1 MLALNGLSYQQPGSI
16 LQEVNLIANV
26 GQIILV
32 SGPSGIGKTTLIDII
47 SGFHQPKTGT
57 VKWYNENLLAKPPWA
72 RPVST
77 MFQTDNFFPHLS
89 VKENL
94 LLGLKKTAK
103 LSNKIQNKLE
113 FLNVSTLLNRKS
125 ENLSGGEL
133 QRVSLVRALLRE
145 KPILLLDE
153 PFSALDTDMV
163 KKASKLILKY
173 TKEMQSVTIVVSHR
187 DVSAYLNA
195 NYQIELKQ

>member
-1 MLALNGLSYQQPGSI
+1 MLALNSLSYQQPGSI

-26 GQIILV
+26 GQIVLV

-47 SGFHQPKTGT
+47 SGFHEPNTGT
-57 VKWYNENLLAKPPWA
+57 VKWYNEDLLTIPPWA

-94 LLGLKKTAK
+94 LLGLKKTPEQ
-103 LSNKIQNKLE
+103 LNEIQNGLE

-125 ENLSGGEL
+125 EHLSGGEL
-133 QRVSLVRALLRE
+133 QRVSLIRALIRE

-173 TKEMQSVTIVVSHR
+173 TKEIQSVTIIVSHR
-187 DVSAYLNA
+187 DVSAYLNV
-195 NYQIELKQ
+195 NHQIELRE

>member
-1 MLALNGLSYQQPGSI
+1 MLVLSELSFQQPGSI

-26 GQIILV
+26 GQIVLV

-47 SGFHQPKTGT
+47 SGFHEPKTGS
-57 VKWYNENLLAKPPWA
+57 VIWYNENLLTKPPWS

-94 LLGLKKTAK
+94 LLGLKNTPKR
-103 LSNKIQNKLE
+103 SNEIQNKLE
-113 FLNVSTLLNRKS
+113 FLNVLTLLDRKS
-125 ENLSGGEL
+125 EHLSGGEL
-133 QRVSLVRALLRE
+133 QRVSLIRALIRQ

-163 KKASKLILKY
+163 KKASELILEY
-173 TKEMQSVTIVVSHR
+173 TKAIQSVTIIVSHR
-187 DVSAYLNA
+187 DVSGYLNA
-195 NYQIELKQ
+195 NYQIEMRQ

>member
-1 MLALNGLSYQQPGSI
+1 MLALNSLSYQQPGSI

-26 GQIILV
+26 GQIVLV

-47 SGFHQPKTGT
+47 SGFHEPNTGT
-57 VKWYNENLLAKPPWA
+57 VKWYNEDLLTIPPWA

-94 LLGLKKTAK
+94 LLGLKKTPK
-103 LSNKIQNKLE
+103 QSNEIQNKLE

-125 ENLSGGEL
+125 EHLSGGEL
-133 QRVSLVRALLRE
+133 QRVSLIRALIRE

-173 TKEMQSVTIVVSHR
+173 TKEIQSVTIIVSHR
-187 DVSAYLNA
+187 DVSAYLNV
-195 NYQIELKQ
+195 NHQIELRE